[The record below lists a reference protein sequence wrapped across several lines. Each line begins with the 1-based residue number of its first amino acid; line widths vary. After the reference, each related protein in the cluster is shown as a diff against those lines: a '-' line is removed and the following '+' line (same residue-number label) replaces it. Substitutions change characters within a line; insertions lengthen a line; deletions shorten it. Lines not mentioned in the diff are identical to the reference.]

1 MEVVGGRLFLLGV
14 FLVLYVYGVH
24 GNSGVHVKSF
34 RTHKID
40 RNTQRLSPTFGINI
54 LNRTSFPEG
63 FVFGTATSSYQV
75 EGGWNSDGKGL
86 SNWDYFSHKYPD
98 KLENNSNGDVAADS
112 YHKYKEDVKLLK
124 EMNTD
129 SYRFSISWS
138 RLIPTGKINKG
149 INERGIQYYNNLID
163 ELVANGLTAAVT
175 LFHWELPQALE
186 NEYGGFLSP
195 KIIKDYLDF
204 VNLCFERFG
213 DRVKLWITFNEPY
226 SYSNFGYDNGLS
238 VPGRCSS
245 WLNGNCSAGDSGTE
259 PYTVSHHQLLAHAYA
274 VQLYRTK
281 YQAQQKGII
290 GMTNVCNW
298 MVPMTNS
305 SLDMRAAKRSLDFM
319 YGWFMN
325 PLVYGDY
332 PKTMKAVVGNRL
344 PKFTHEESKLL
355 KGSYDF
361 HGVNYYTAMYASHSS
376 NPPNKTHARYI
387 TDYLADLIAT
397 RQGVLIGEEAGSN
410 WLHSYPK
417 GLWHLLLYVQRK
429 YNNPVIY
436 ITENGVDE
444 INDASLPLEQA
455 LQDDFR
461 IRYYYRHLQFLRKAI
476 KNGVR
481 VRGFYG
487 WSLIDN
493 FEWLNGYS
501 VRFGFNF
508 VDYNTLKRHRKL
520 SSYCFSTC
528 IFQLRLNIE
537 GGWNADGKGLVEMS
551 AEQRSLLSMEICSL
565 FFRTLG
571 VVMCSTM
578 TNSFFQYLAKPKR
591 TDHGKECF
599 WNLQ

>member
-1 MEVVGGRLFLLGV
+1 MEVVSGRLLL
-14 FLVLYVYGVH
+14 LLILYVYGVH
-24 GNSGVHVKSF
+24 GNSRVDVKHF
-34 RTHKID
+34 GLHKTY
-40 RNTQRLSPTFGINI
+40 RNAQPLSPTFGIDI

-86 SNWDYFSHKYPD
+86 SNWDYFSHKYP
-98 KLENNSNGDVAADS
+98 ADS

-149 INERGIQYYNNLID
+149 INKRGIQYYNNLID
-163 ELVANGLTAAVT
+163 ELIANGT
-175 LFHWELPQALE
+175 
-186 NEYGGFLSP
+186 
-195 KIIKDYLDF
+195 KDYLDF

-213 DRVKLWITFNEPY
+213 DRIKLWITFNDPY

-238 VPGRCSS
+238 V
-245 WLNGNCSAGDSGTE
+245 LGDSCTE
-259 PYTVSHHQLLAHAYA
+259 PYTVSHHQHLAHAYA

-332 PKTMKAVVGNRL
+332 PKIMKAIVGNHL

-361 HGVNYYTAMYASHSS
+361 HGVNYYTVMCASHPS

-387 TDYLADLIAT
+387 TDYLADLTAT
-397 RQGVLIGEEAGSN
+397 RQGILIGEEAGSN

-429 YNNPVIY
+429 NNNPAIY
-436 ITENGVDE
+436 ITENG
-444 INDASLPLEQA
+444 
-455 LQDDFR
+455 
-461 IRYYYRHLQFLRKAI
+461 
-476 KNGVR
+476 
-481 VRGFYG
+481 
-487 WSLIDN
+487 
-493 FEWLNGYS
+493 
-501 VRFGFNF
+501 
-508 VDYNTLKRHRKL
+508 KL
-520 SSYCFSTC
+520 
-528 IFQLRLNIE
+528 L
-537 GGWNADGKGLVEMS
+537 
-551 AEQRSLLSMEICSL
+551 
-565 FFRTLG
+565 
-571 VVMCSTM
+571 
-578 TNSFFQYLAKPKR
+578 
-591 TDHGKECF
+591 
-599 WNLQ
+599 

>member
-1 MEVVGGRLFLLGV
+1 MEAVGGRLLLLGV
-14 FLVLYVYGVH
+14 FLVLHVYVVYGNH
-24 GNSGVHVKSF
+24 GVHVKSF
-34 RTHKID
+34 GLHKIE
-40 RNTQRLSPTFGINI
+40 RNSRPLSPTFGIDI
-54 LNRTSFPEG
+54 LNRTSFPKG
-63 FVFGTATSSYQV
+63 FDFGTATSSYQV
-75 EGGWNSDGKGL
+75 EGGWNSDNKGL
-86 SNWDYFSHKYPD
+86 N

-138 RLIPTGKINKG
+138 RLIPTGKISKG
-149 INERGIQYYNNLID
+149 INERGIKFYNNLID

-186 NEYGGFLSP
+186 DEYGGFLSP
-195 KIIKDYLDF
+195 KIIKDYIDF

-226 SYSNFGYDNGLS
+226 SYSNFGYDNGRS

-245 WLNGNCSAGDSGTE
+245 WLNSNCSAGDSGTE

-274 VQLYRTK
+274 VKLYRTK
-281 YQAQQKGII
+281 YQAHQKGII
-290 GMTNVCNW
+290 GMINVCNW

-305 SLDMRAAKRSLDFM
+305 SPDMRATKRSLDFM

-344 PKFTHEESKLL
+344 PKFTPEESKLL

-361 HGVNYYTAMYASHSS
+361 HGVNYYTAMYTSHPS

-387 TDYLADLIAT
+387 TDYLADLTAT
-397 RQGVLIGEEAGSN
+397 RQGILIGEQAGSD

-436 ITENGVDE
+436 ITENDE
-444 INDASLPLEQA
+444 VNDASLPLEQA
-455 LQDDFR
+455 LQDNFR
-461 IRYYYRHLQFLRKAI
+461 IRYYYLHLQFLRKAI

-481 VRGFYG
+481 VRGYYG

-493 FEWLNGYS
+493 FEWLNGYN

-508 VDYNTLKRHRKL
+508 VDYNTLKRYRKL
-520 SSYCFSTC
+520 SSYWFER
-528 IFQLRLNIE
+528 F
-537 GGWNADGKGLVEMS
+537 
-551 AEQRSLLSMEICSL
+551 
-565 FFRTLG
+565 
-571 VVMCSTM
+571 
-578 TNSFFQYLAKPKR
+578 
-591 TDHGKECF
+591 
-599 WNLQ
+599 LQK